1 MIPRTWR
8 LSLLP
13 AVLAFTSLSGC
24 GGVADEGG
32 TQFDEDFQENSADQG
47 GGASENV
54 DVSGAPF
61 EGFETGDPFEWG
73 KFIHAPY
80 QTQTVEELP
89 VPVYLAFFT
98 PFEEG
103 LIREGVDLA
112 NESVGFEVFEVVT
125 DWNDDAR
132 PIYKV
137 LDVHFEDTPVNVE
150 NPDMVIG
157 YTYSR
162 NIYLDNK
169 YDAGRVVTDWAME
182 IRSGYVSKWVVAHEL
197 GHAMGIQKHA
207 LINYEEDSLE
217 VLERNSL
224 MSAVISIEPTLGDYT
239 YMMEMQGE
247 LLLDYLGLD

>member
-1 MIPRTWR
+1 MIPRSW
-8 LSLLP
+8 LFSVFLILL
-13 AVLAFTSLSGC
+13 ACTSLVAC
-24 GGVADEGG
+24 GGEADEGALQ
-32 TQFDEDFQENSADQG
+32 TNDDLPDNSADQG
-47 GGASENV
+47 SGTSENV

-80 QTQTVEELP
+80 QTQSVDELP
-89 VPVYLAFFT
+89 VPIYLAFFT

-112 NESVGFEVFEVVT
+112 NESVGFQVFEVVT
-125 DWNDDAR
+125 DWSDDAR

-137 LDVHFEDTPVNVE
+137 LDVHFEDTPVNME

-162 NIYLDNK
+162 NIYLENK

-224 MSAVISIEPTLGDYT
+224 MSAVISLEPTLGDYT